1 MKTSRESN
9 RRRSLTVEFV
19 KSVPERLADGV
30 LYVSVE
36 FATAVHLCGCGC
48 RNEVVTP
55 LSRRTG
61 WKLLFDGETVSLT
74 PSIGNWSFPCRS
86 HYFITENNVLW
97 AREIERQSSPPQT
110 PRSSGKQKKR
120 QGLLSAIES
129 LFKPK

>member
-1 MKTSRESN
+1 MKTSRENN
-9 RRRSLTVEFV
+9 RRRSLTLEFV
-19 KSVPERLADGV
+19 RNVPEKLADGV

-36 FATAVHLCGCGC
+36 FATAVHLCACGC

-55 LSRRTG
+55 LSRRNG

-86 HYFITENNVLW
+86 HYFITENNVVW
-97 AREIERQSSPPQT
+97 ARDIDRQSALPKKS
-110 PRSSGKQKKR
+110 RSSGTEKKR
-120 QGLLSAIES
+120 RGLLAAFES